1 MPKLREIIARNVQ
14 ALIDAQ
20 ADANGSLTTSRA
32 IAKAAGVSHSTVQRV
47 VGQRPEAKWPSLDN
61 IDRVARA
68 FGFSAYQL
76 LIEDFDPADPPLVMS
91 PAVRRELRELRLMRR
106 SLEALAQHGTPTESN
121 PGTRG
126 IGAGDDGADSVEAG
140 GPSSR
145 GRRR

>member
-32 IAKAAGVSHSTVQRV
+32 IARAAGVSHSTVQRV
-47 VGQRPEAKWPSLDN
+47 VGQRPEAKWPSIDN

-91 PAVRRELRELRLMRR
+91 PAVRRELRELRLMRQ
-106 SLEALAQHGTPTESN
+106 SLEALAHGERPDGN
-121 PGTRG
+121 PGTAGGGARG
-126 IGAGDDGADSVEAG
+126 DGADRVTAG
-140 GPSSR
+140 GTR
-145 GRRR
+145 VGGRRR